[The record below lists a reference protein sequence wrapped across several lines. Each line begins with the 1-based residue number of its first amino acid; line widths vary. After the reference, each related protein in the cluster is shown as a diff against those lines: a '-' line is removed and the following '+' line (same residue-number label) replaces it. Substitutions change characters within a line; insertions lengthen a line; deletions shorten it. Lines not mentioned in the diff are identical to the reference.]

1 MNVTRPRSP
10 VSFLIVLLNIVRVA
24 VAIVLVVTV
33 AVIALALFADIRGL
47 ELTVVPP
54 SFGVSPE
61 SHNNWT
67 LTIPV
72 SVTID
77 GGRIAAPSIGIERAD
92 IRDLR
97 GSLRFPLQRG
107 RVFII
112 NSLLLILVMGVA
124 LWLTTE
130 LQRVL
135 RTVRDGKPFA
145 ASNATRVRRVAWIL
159 IAGEFVRATIVY
171 LENSYAATHFTAEGL
186 RFTARPDLS
195 VAAIIEGLIILV
207 IAEVFRAGTRL
218 DEDQSLTV

>member
-10 VSFLIVLLNIVRVA
+10 VSFLIILLHVVRA
-24 VAIVLVVTV
+24 GVAIVLVVAV
-33 AVIALALFADIRGL
+33 AVIALALVADIRGL
-47 ELTVVPP
+47 EVTVIPP

-72 SVTID
+72 SVAIE
-77 GGRIAAPSIGIERAD
+77 GGRITAPTIGIERAD
-92 IRDLR
+92 LLDVR

-107 RVFII
+107 RVFVV
-112 NSLLLILVMGVA
+112 NSLVLVLVMGVG
-124 LWLTTE
+124 LWLITE
-130 LQRVL
+130 LQRIL

-145 ASNATRVRRVAWIL
+145 PSNARRVRRIAWVL
-159 IAGEFVRATIVY
+159 IAGEFVRAAIVY
-171 LENSYAATHFTAEGL
+171 LENSYAATHFTSEGF
-186 RFTARPDLS
+186 RFIARPDFS
-195 VAAIIEGLIILV
+195 VGAIIEGLIILV

>member
-1 MNVTRPRSP
+1 
-10 VSFLIVLLNIVRVA
+10 VA

-33 AVIALALFADIRGL
+33 AVIALALVADIRGL

-107 RVFII
+107 RIFLV

-145 ASNATRVRRVAWIL
+145 ASNATRVRRIAWVL

-195 VAAIIEGLIILV
+195 VAAIIQGLIILV

>member
-10 VSFLIVLLNIVRVA
+10 ASFLILLLNVVRLA

-33 AVIALALFADIRGL
+33 AILGLALFADIRGL
-47 ELTVVPP
+47 ELIVLPP

-67 LTIPV
+67 VTIPV
-72 SVTID
+72 SVTVD
-77 GGRIAAPSIGIERAD
+77 GGRIAAPSIGIERAELQ
-92 IRDLR
+92 DLR

-107 RVFII
+107 SFFLF
-112 NSLLLILVMGVA
+112 NGLLLILAFGVA
-124 LWLTTE
+124 LWLMTE
-130 LQRVL
+130 LHGIL

-145 ASNATRVRRVAWIL
+145 RSNATRIRRIAWMVIV
-159 IAGEFVRATIVY
+159 GEFVWAAILY

-186 RFTARPDLS
+186 RFTARPDFS
-195 VAAIIEGLIILV
+195 VLAIVEGLIILV
-207 IAEVFRAGTRL
+207 IAEVFRVGTRL

>member
-10 VSFLIVLLNIVRVA
+10 VSFLIILLNVVRVA
-24 VAIVLVVTV
+24 VAIVLVVAAAIIV
-33 AVIALALFADIRGL
+33 LALFADIRGL
-47 ELTVVPP
+47 ELIVVPP

-72 SVTID
+72 SVAFD

-92 IRDLR
+92 LQDLR

-107 RVFII
+107 LVFIT
-112 NSLLLILVMGVA
+112 NGLLLILAMGVG
-124 LWLTTE
+124 LWLTTQ

-145 ASNATRVRRVAWIL
+145 PSNATRVRRIAWVL
-159 IAGEFVRATIVY
+159 IAGEFVRAAIVY

-195 VAAIIEGLIILV
+195 LAAVIEGLIILV

>member
-1 MNVTRPRSP
+1 MKVNRPRSP
-10 VSFLIVLLNIVRVA
+10 ASFLIVLLNVVRVA
-24 VAIVLVVTV
+24 LAIVLVVTV
-33 AVIALALFADIRGL
+33 VIIALALVADIRGL
-47 ELTVVPP
+47 EITVVPP

-72 SVTID
+72 SVAV
-77 GGRIAAPSIGIERAD
+77 GEGRIAAPSLGIERAD
-92 IRDLR
+92 IQDLR

-107 RVFII
+107 RIFIA
-112 NSLLLILVMGVA
+112 NSLLLILAIGVG

-145 ASNATRVRRVAWIL
+145 PSNATRMRRIAWIV
-159 IAGEFVRATIVY
+159 IVGEFVRATIVY
-171 LENSYAATHFTAEGL
+171 LENSFAATHFTAEGL
-186 RFTARPDLS
+186 RFTARADLS
-195 VAAIIEGLIILV
+195 VTAIVEGLIILV
-207 IAEVFRAGTRL
+207 IAEVFRLGTRL

>member
-1 MNVTRPRSP
+1 MSLTRPRSP
-10 VSFLIVLLNIVRVA
+10 VSFLILLLNVVRVA
-24 VAIVLVVTV
+24 IAIVLVVTV
-33 AVIALALFADIRGL
+33 AIIGLALVADIRGL
-47 ELTVVPP
+47 EIVVVPP
-54 SFGVSPE
+54 EFGVSPE

-72 SVTID
+72 SVAVD
-77 GGRIAAPSIGIERAD
+77 GGRISAPSIGIERAEL
-92 IRDLR
+92 RDLR

-107 RVFII
+107 RVFIA
-112 NSLLLILVMGVA
+112 NSFLLILVMAVG

-145 ASNATRVRRVAWIL
+145 PSNAIRVRRIAWVL
-159 IAGEFVRATIVY
+159 LAGEVVRATIVY

-186 RFTARPDLS
+186 RFTAHPDLS
-195 VAAIIEGLIILV
+195 IAAIVEGLIILV

>member
-10 VSFLIVLLNIVRVA
+10 VSFLIILLNVVRVA
-24 VAIVLVVTV
+24 VAIVLVVTA
-33 AVIALALFADIRGL
+33 AVLGLALFADIRGL
-47 ELTVVPP
+47 EMTVFPP

-61 SHNNWT
+61 AHSNWT

-72 SVTID
+72 SVAVD
-77 GGRIAAPSIGIERAD
+77 QGRIAAPSLGIERAE
-92 IRDLR
+92 IQDLR

-107 RVFII
+107 RLFIV
-112 NSLLLILVMGVA
+112 NGLLLMLGIGIL

-130 LQRVL
+130 LQSVL

-145 ASNATRVRRVAWIL
+145 PSNATRVRRIAWIL
-159 IAGEFVRATIVY
+159 IVGEVVRAAIVY
-171 LENSYAATHFTAEGL
+171 VENSYAATHFTAEGI
-186 RFTARPDLS
+186 RFTASADLS
-195 VAAIIEGLIILV
+195 VAAIVEGLIILV

>member
-1 MNVTRPRSP
+1 MKVSRLRSP
-10 VSFLIVLLNIVRVA
+10 ASFLIILLNVVRVA
-24 VAIVLVVTV
+24 VGIVVVVTV
-33 AVIALALFADIRGL
+33 AVLTLALFADIRGL

-77 GGRIAAPSIGIERAD
+77 GGRIAAPSIGIERAEL
-92 IRDLR
+92 RDVR

-107 RVFII
+107 RLFVV
-112 NSLLLILVMGVA
+112 NGLLLILFLVVF
-124 LWLTTE
+124 LWLNTE

-145 ASNATRVRRVAWIL
+145 PSNASRIRRIAWFFIV
-159 IAGEFVRATIVY
+159 GEFIRATIVY
-171 LENSYAATHFTAEGL
+171 LENSYAAAHFTAEGL
-186 RFTARPDLS
+186 RFTARPDFS
-195 VAAIIEGLIILV
+195 IVAIIEGLIILV

>member
-1 MNVTRPRSP
+1 MSLTRPRSP
-10 VSFLIVLLNIVRVA
+10 VAFLIVLLNVVRVA
-24 VAIVLVVTV
+24 LAIVLVVTV
-33 AVIALALFADIRGL
+33 VIIGLALVADIRGL
-47 ELTVVPP
+47 EITVVPP

-72 SVTID
+72 SVAVD
-77 GGRIAAPSIGIERAD
+77 EGRVAAPSLGIERAD
-92 IRDLR
+92 IQDLR

-107 RVFII
+107 RVFIV
-112 NSLLLILVMGVA
+112 NSLLLILVIAVG

-145 ASNATRVRRVAWIL
+145 SSNARRVRRIAWVL

-186 RFTARPDLS
+186 RFTARPDFS

>member
-1 MNVTRPRSP
+1 MNLTRPRSP
-10 VSFLIVLLNIVRVA
+10 ASFLILLLNVVRVA

-33 AVIALALFADIRGL
+33 AVIAIALFADIRGL

-92 IRDLR
+92 LQDLR

-107 RVFII
+107 RVFIV

-130 LQRVL
+130 LQRIL

-145 ASNATRVRRVAWIL
+145 PSNATRVRRVAWVL
-159 IAGEFVRATIVY
+159 IAGELVRATIVY
-171 LENSYAATHFTAEGL
+171 FENSYAAAHFTAEGL

>member
-1 MNVTRPRSP
+1 MNATRPRSP
-10 VSFLIVLLNIVRVA
+10 VSFLIILLNVVRVA
-24 VAIVLVVTV
+24 VAIVLVVAAAIIV
-33 AVIALALFADIRGL
+33 LALFADIRGL
-47 ELTVVPP
+47 ELIVVPP

-72 SVTID
+72 SVAFD

-92 IRDLR
+92 LQDLR

-107 RVFII
+107 LVFIT
-112 NSLLLILVMGVA
+112 NGLLLILAMGVG
-124 LWLTTE
+124 LWLTTQ

-145 ASNATRVRRVAWIL
+145 PSNATRVRRIAWVL
-159 IAGEFVRATIVY
+159 IAGEFVRAAIVY

-195 VAAIIEGLIILV
+195 LAAVIEGLIILV

>member
-10 VSFLIVLLNIVRVA
+10 VSFLIILLHVVRAA
-24 VAIVLVVTV
+24 VAIVLVVAA
-33 AVIALALFADIRGL
+33 AVVVLAWFADIRGL
-47 ELTVVPP
+47 ELTVLPP

-61 SHNNWT
+61 AHNNWT

-72 SVTID
+72 SVAID

-92 IRDLR
+92 LHDLR

-107 RVFII
+107 RVFIL
-112 NSLLLILVMGVA
+112 NSLVLILVMGVG
-124 LWLTTE
+124 LWLITE
-130 LQRVL
+130 LQRIL

-145 ASNATRVRRVAWIL
+145 PSNATRVRRIAWVL
-159 IAGEFVRATIVY
+159 IAGEFVRAAIVY
-171 LENSYAATHFTAEGL
+171 LENSYAASHFTAEGF
-186 RFTARPDLS
+186 RFTASPDLS
-195 VAAIIEGLIILV
+195 VGAIVEGLIILV

>member
-1 MNVTRPRSP
+1 MSLTRPRSP
-10 VSFLIVLLNIVRVA
+10 VSFLILLLNVVRVA
-24 VAIVLVVTV
+24 IAIVLVVTV
-33 AVIALALFADIRGL
+33 AIIGLALVADIRGL
-47 ELTVVPP
+47 EIVVVPP
-54 SFGVSPE
+54 EFGVSPE

-72 SVTID
+72 SVAVD
-77 GGRIAAPSIGIERAD
+77 GGRISAPSIGIERAEL
-92 IRDLR
+92 RDLR

-107 RVFII
+107 GVFIA
-112 NSLLLILVMGVA
+112 NSFLLILVMAVG

-145 ASNATRVRRVAWIL
+145 PSNAIRVRRIAWVL
-159 IAGEFVRATIVY
+159 LAGEVVRATIVY

-186 RFTARPDLS
+186 RFTAHPDLS
-195 VAAIIEGLIILV
+195 IAAIVEGLIILV

>member
-1 MNVTRPRSP
+1 MNLSRPRSP
-10 VSFLIVLLNIVRVA
+10 ASFLILLLNVVRVA
-24 VAIVLVVTV
+24 LAIVLVVTAAIV
-33 AVIALALFADIRGL
+33 ALALFADIRGL
-47 ELTVVPP
+47 EIHVVPP
-54 SFGVSPE
+54 AFGVNPQ

-72 SVTID
+72 SVALD
-77 GGRIAAPSIGIERAD
+77 EGRIASPSLGIERAD

-107 RVFII
+107 RVFIV
-112 NSLLLILVMGVA
+112 NSLLLILAIAAG

-130 LQRVL
+130 LQKVL

-145 ASNATRVRRVAWIL
+145 ASNAMRMRRIAWIV
-159 IAGEFVRATIVY
+159 IVGELVRATIVY

-186 RFTARPDLS
+186 RFTARADLS
-195 VAAIIEGLIILV
+195 VAAIVEGLIILV

>member
-10 VSFLIVLLNIVRVA
+10 VSFLIILLNVVRVA
-24 VAIVLVVTV
+24 VAIVLVVAAAIIV
-33 AVIALALFADIRGL
+33 LALFADIRGL
-47 ELTVVPP
+47 ELIVVPP

-72 SVTID
+72 SVAFD

-92 IRDLR
+92 LQDLR

-107 RVFII
+107 LVFIT
-112 NSLLLILVMGVA
+112 NGLLLILAMGVG
-124 LWLTTE
+124 LWLTTQ

-145 ASNATRVRRVAWIL
+145 PSNATRVRRIAWVL
-159 IAGEFVRATIVY
+159 IAGEFVRGAIVY

-195 VAAIIEGLIILV
+195 LAAVIEGLIILV

>member
-10 VSFLIVLLNIVRVA
+10 ASFLIALLNVVRVA
-24 VAIVLVVTV
+24 LAIVLVVTV
-33 AVIALALFADIRGL
+33 AIIGLALVADIRGL

-72 SVTID
+72 SVTMD

-92 IRDLR
+92 IQGLH

-107 RVFII
+107 RVFLV
-112 NSLLLILVMGVA
+112 NSLVLILVLAAA

-145 ASNATRVRRVAWIL
+145 PSNATRVRRIAWVL
-159 IAGEFVRATIVY
+159 IAGEFGRATIVY
-171 LENSYAATHFTAEGL
+171 LENSYAAAHFTAEGF
-186 RFTARPDLS
+186 RFTVRPDLS

>member
-1 MNVTRPRSP
+1 
-10 VSFLIVLLNIVRVA
+10 VSFLIILLNVVRVA
-24 VAIVLVVTV
+24 VAIVLVVAAAIIV
-33 AVIALALFADIRGL
+33 LALFADIRGL
-47 ELTVVPP
+47 ELIVVPP

-72 SVTID
+72 SVAFD

-92 IRDLR
+92 LQDLR

-107 RVFII
+107 LVFIT
-112 NSLLLILVMGVA
+112 NGLLLILAMGVG
-124 LWLTTE
+124 LWLTTQ

-145 ASNATRVRRVAWIL
+145 PSNATRVRRIAWVL
-159 IAGEFVRATIVY
+159 IAGEFVRAAIVY

-195 VAAIIEGLIILV
+195 LAAVIEGLIILV